1 MKLSYLYDAQGVFL
15 GQCEAR
21 LSPARPQNP
30 DGSPNYLQPANTTDA
45 MPPLVGNG
53 QVPVFDGEAWRVVE
67 DHRGQVAYATADGQ
81 PMTIL
86 AVGPLPEGA
95 TLTPPPSR
103 RHTWDAATA
112 SWQPD
117 MAAIQADAE
126 AAIDAQA
133 DALLAPY
140 ISLTPGR
147 AMTYLAKEAQ
157 ARQFLAAE
165 NPDPADYPLIAG
177 EVGITADTAKAV
189 AETILDMA
197 QAWHSMGAA
206 IEAVRLTAKKQVRQ
220 AQTPEAVQAV
230 LNAIVWPKEQAA

>member
-1 MKLSYLYDAQGVFL
+1 MKLFYLYDAQGVFL

-30 DGSPNYLQPANTTDA
+30 DGSPNYLQPANATDV
-45 MPPLVGNG
+45 PSPLVGNG
-53 QVPVFDGEAWRVVE
+53 QVPVFDGAAWRVEE

-81 PMTIL
+81 PLAIL

-117 MAAIQADAE
+117 MAAIQTDAE
-126 AAIDAQA
+126 GVIDNQA

-157 ARQFLAAE
+157 ARQFLEAAE
-165 NPDPADYPLIAG
+165 PDPADYPLIAG

-189 AETILDMA
+189 AETILAMA
-197 QAWHSMGAA
+197 KAWHTMGAA
-206 IEAVRLTAKKQVRQ
+206 IESVRLAAKKQVRQ
-220 AQTPEAVQAV
+220 TQNPEAIQAV
-230 LNAIVWPKEQAA
+230 LDAIVWPKAGAQ